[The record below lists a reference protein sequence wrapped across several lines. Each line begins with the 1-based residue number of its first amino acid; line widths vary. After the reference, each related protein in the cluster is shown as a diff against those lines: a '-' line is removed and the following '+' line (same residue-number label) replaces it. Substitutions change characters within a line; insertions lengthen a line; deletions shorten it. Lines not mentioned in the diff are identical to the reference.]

1 MSALSS
7 QVALTTPK
15 EEAINIALLGS
26 YPEETRYVVDY
37 RAKTVSPA
45 SRPNL
50 LVRRRKRAA
59 RRLVR

>member
-7 QVALTTPK
+7 QAAPTTLK
-15 EEAINIALLGS
+15 EGVINLALLAS

-37 RAKTVSPA
+37 RANTARPA
-45 SRPNL
+45 NRPNL